1 MKLKNIAW
9 LLIIALCSIFAAC
22 KKVKEPPTE
31 LSKLPPATQTGANTF
46 GCLVNGKAW
55 VAQRNDCSIF
65 CSPSFKIYYDGSN
78 GGYLGIEALIIDIKN
93 NIDERFDIVF
103 DSSNL
108 KLIHP
113 IRISNPL
120 TTSSFKNFIG
130 VSNCSKYEHYSDSSV
145 IHIGNVIMTR
155 YDLPNGIFSGTFEF
169 TLTKPG
175 CETLNVTDGRF
186 DKIL

>member
-1 MKLKNIAW
+1 MKQIKL
-9 LLIIALCSIFAAC
+9 LLIIIACANIFAGC
-22 KKVKEPPTE
+22 KKDKTEPTE

-78 GGYLGIEALIIDIKN
+78 GGYVGIEALIIDIKN

-103 DSSNL
+103 DSSNFKIL
-108 KLIHP
+108 HQITIFNTL
-113 IRISNPL
+113 R
-120 TTSSFKNFIG
+120 TASFRNYAINNSCNSY
-130 VSNCSKYEHYSDSSV
+130 VRSLDSTV
-145 IHIGNVIMTR
+145 IHLGKVTLTK
-155 YDLPNGIFSGTFEF
+155 YDLSNGIFSGTFDF

-175 CETLNVTDGRF
+175 CETIIVTDGRF
-186 DKIL
+186 DKKL